1 MASQWF
7 ISFAIVCLVRLGC
20 TGRILPLDNQHALD
34 NYYENALLGLSIE
47 KPDGWYKM
55 TDDELQS
62 LFQIVTGPLLSNNN
76 ITSDKV
82 IPLFDFSKY
91 QIGIQNGKFNPNIVA
106 VVSKLTDEDMKES
119 ECDSFIS
126 SNKLLQGTQLATT
139 DISNCAKVNFD
150 GKTFSS
156 QISHLSV
163 NGMNFTQVQFVRH
176 SKNNYFFT
184 FTLSYNDE
192 ISKSQLDNTMKS
204 LKFSDE

>member
-1 MASQWF
+1 MASQF
-7 ISFAIVCLVRLGC
+7 LILLAIVCLVRLGC
-20 TGRILPLDNQHALD
+20 TGPILPLDNQHAVD
-34 NYYENALLGLSIE
+34 NYYKNDFLGLSIE
-47 KPDGWYKM
+47 KPNGWYKM

-62 LFQIVTGPLLSNNN
+62 VFQIVTGPLLSTNN

-91 QIGIQNGKFNPNIVA
+91 PFGSQNGKFNPNIVA

-150 GKTFSS
+150 GKTFFS

-163 NGMNFTQVQFVRH
+163 NGLNFTQVQFIRH

-192 ISKSQLDNTMKS
+192 ISKSELDNTMNT